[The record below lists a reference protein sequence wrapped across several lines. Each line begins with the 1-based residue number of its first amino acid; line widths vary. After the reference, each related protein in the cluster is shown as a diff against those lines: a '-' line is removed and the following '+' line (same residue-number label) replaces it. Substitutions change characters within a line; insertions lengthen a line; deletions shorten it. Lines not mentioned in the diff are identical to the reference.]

1 MGPPDTFTA
10 FRWRGTPTMSEH
22 SRRSANAI
30 LIIGAL
36 FFLFGFITWLNGPL
50 IPFMRI
56 ACELT
61 DFEASIVVPFAFYAS
76 YFIMA
81 LPSSWVLRRTGM
93 KNGMALGLL
102 VMAVGAFLFIPAAN
116 ARSAGLFLTGF
127 FSIGTGLALLQTAV
141 NPYVTVVG
149 PIESAAKRI
158 SIMGIC
164 NKVGG
169 IIAPF
174 ILGAL
179 ILVDADQLKLE
190 LAQVEGAARAAM
202 LDERARLV
210 VMPYTVLG
218 AVLLLAAALIRVSP
232 LPALPVEKESDASA
246 GSVWRHPQ
254 LILGVAAL
262 FVYVWAEVL
271 AGDSIAVY
279 AERLGTPLDAA
290 KSLTS
295 LTLAA
300 MLVGY
305 VLGILLIPRFISQ
318 SSALALSAFVA
329 LACACGILFSDV
341 SSTMP
346 FFLIDLGAI
355 SARPMDLPISVVFVA
370 LLGLG
375 NALMW
380 PAIWPLAVD
389 GIGSAL
395 KTGSAMLIMAIL
407 GGALAIPVWTWM
419 SGDGSPGHSQAAFA
433 LLIPFYLFI
442 GWYARWGCQWRTW
455 GR

>member
-1 MGPPDTFTA
+1 MNAGP
-10 FRWRGTPTMSEH
+10 
-22 SRRSANAI
+22 RSAGLAI
-30 LIIGAL
+30 VIIGAL

-76 YFIMA
+76 YFVMA

-93 KNGMALGLL
+93 KHGMALGLL
-102 VMAVGAFLFIPAAN
+102 VMAVGAFLFIPAAH

-127 FSIGTGLALLQTAV
+127 FTIGTGLALLQTAS

-179 ILVDADQLKLE
+179 ILVDADQLKLD
-190 LAQVEGAARAAM
+190 LAQLEGPARAAL

-218 AVLLLAAALIRVSP
+218 SVLLLAAALIRLSP
-232 LPALPVEKESDASA
+232 LPPLPLEQEKGNEGA
-246 GSVWRHPQ
+246 SVWKHPQ
-254 LILGVAAL
+254 LVLGVAAL

-305 VLGILLIPRFISQ
+305 VVGIALIPRYLTQ
-318 SSALALSAFVA
+318 ARALALSALVA
-329 LACACGILFSDV
+329 LACACGILLSDADT
-341 SSTMP
+341 SMP
-346 FFLIDLGAI
+346 FFLLDLVAL
-355 SARPMDLPISVVFVA
+355 SVRPMELPVSVVFVA

-389 GIGSAL
+389 GVGAALRTGSAL
-395 KTGSAMLIMAIL
+395 LIMAIL
-407 GGALAIPVWTWM
+407 GGALAMPVWTWM
-419 SGDGSPGHSQAAFA
+419 SGDGSSEHSQSAYA

-442 GWYARWGCQWRTW
+442 GWYALWGSRWRGWGGWR
-455 GR
+455 

>member
-1 MGPPDTFTA
+1 MI
-10 FRWRGTPTMSEH
+10 GTQRTST
-22 SRRSANAI
+22 AI
-30 LIIGAL
+30 LILGGL
-36 FFLFGFITWLNGPL
+36 FFLFGFVTWLNGPL

-81 LPSSWVLRRTGM
+81 LPASMVLRHTGM
-93 KNGMALGLL
+93 KNGMALGLA
-102 VMAVGAFLFIPAAN
+102 VMAVGAFLFLPAAQ
-116 ARSAGLFLTGF
+116 ARSAGIFLTGF
-127 FSIGTGLALLQTAV
+127 FTIGAGLALLQTAS

-174 ILGAL
+174 ILGSL
-179 ILVDADQLKLE
+179 ILVDADQLKIDLTTLE
-190 LAQVEGAARAAM
+190 GPARDAL

-210 VMPYTVLG
+210 MMPYGVLG
-218 AVLLLAAALIRVSP
+218 VSLLIAAVLIRLSP
-232 LPALPVEKESDASA
+232 LPTLAQEDESRG
-246 GSVWRHPQ
+246 GSVFRHPQ
-254 LILGVAAL
+254 LMLGVIAL

-279 AERLGTPLDAA
+279 AERLGTPLDVA
-290 KSLTS
+290 KTLTS
-295 LTLAA
+295 VTLSA
-300 MLVGY
+300 MLLGY
-305 VLGILLIPRFISQ
+305 VLGIVLIPRFVDQ
-318 SSALALSAFVA
+318 RKALLASAAVA
-329 LACACGILFSDV
+329 IGCTLGVLLVDAGSVMRFPTL
-341 SSTMP
+341 
-346 FFLIDLGAI
+346 DLGAMRLQWAEI
-355 SARPMDLPISVVFVA
+355 PTTVVLVA

-389 GIGSAL
+389 GIGASL
-395 KTGSAMLIMAIL
+395 KTGSALLIMAIL
-407 GGALAIPVWTWM
+407 GGALAVPIWTAM
-419 SGDGSPGHSQAAFA
+419 SSDLSGRASQSAYWPLLAFYA
-433 LLIPFYLFI
+433 YIA
-442 GWYARWGCQWRTW
+442 WYAERGSRWREWRHH
-455 GR
+455 